1 MKTGEISLSF
11 LKKKNLEIWF
21 RFWYCGLIGFDLGR
35 TDAWHW
41 FVKSLLFLVRVI
53 LGRVPMVV
61 FLWFFKFLR
70 LNYLTNLQSLAH
82 IFVSRWPIKFIL
94 MLRLVEG
101 LLVML
106 YSITFLFC
114 LPCVWWN
121 FSLDRWYIIFGFNS
135 FFFPYWYKFWPSVVF
150 TKSFWVVVDF
160 LAWFVCSRPVVLLL
174 LGFCIYMLTL

>member
-1 MKTGEISLSF
+1 MKTREIFLFFSF
-11 LKKKNLEIWF
+11 FFLFFNLEIWF
-21 RFWYCGLIGFDLGR
+21 RFWYCGLTGFDLGR

-41 FVKSLLFLVRVI
+41 FVKPLLFLV
-53 LGRVPMVV
+53 RVPMVV

-70 LNYLTNLQSLAH
+70 LNYLTNLPSLAH

-94 MLRLVEG
+94 MLRLVESP
-101 LLVML
+101 LVML

-135 FFFPYWYKFWPSVVF
+135 LFFPYWYKFWPSVVF

-160 LAWFVCSRPVVLLL
+160 LAWFVCSRPAVLLL